1 MKLLKSLFTITL
13 LLLIVSCGKDE
24 SDSQPSGIKKNDN
37 KNSTSI
43 YPEASRL
50 EMPKLKGGQSILLVH
65 KTNDKYDPDGIN
77 YCVEWDKEKK
87 SQRWSCYQMTQNSNK
102 QNANRYYGNP
112 QYPFDPELPS
122 GAYFDTDL
130 FYGSGFDHGHICPSN
145 DRRFSEQTNYQTFY
159 LTNMQ
164 PQYSVFNGSADGLQ
178 NQSLWL
184 QMENFIHGL
193 VGKLRTT
200 DTLYVCRG
208 GTIDN
213 DNILMRIK
221 DQLIVPKYF
230 FSAALLKNS
239 LGYKA
244 IAFWFDHSN
253 TPVENLKLSPYV
265 KNIREL
271 ETLTGI
277 DFFCNLDDE
286 TEEHVETLDPKNI
299 ITSWGVK

>member
-43 YPEASRL
+43 YPEASRM

-130 FYGSGFDHGHICPSN
+130 FYGSGFDHG
-145 DRRFSEQTNYQTFY
+145 FSK
-159 LTNMQ
+159 
-164 PQYSVFNGSADGLQ
+164 GSPNLLLVVNSGL
-178 NQSLWL
+178 
-184 QMENFIHGL
+184 
-193 VGKLRTT
+193 
-200 DTLYVCRG
+200 D
-208 GTIDN
+208 
-213 DNILMRIK
+213 
-221 DQLIVPKYF
+221 
-230 FSAALLKNS
+230 
-239 LGYKA
+239 
-244 IAFWFDHSN
+244 
-253 TPVENLKLSPYV
+253 
-265 KNIREL
+265 IREVRCHTNVIRCRPIKNNL
-271 ETLTGI
+271 SHSLT
-277 DFFCNLDDE
+277 
-286 TEEHVETLDPKNI
+286 PP
-299 ITSWGVK
+299 S